1 MVDVVEE
8 EGEGE
13 RAGGGENEIVDEEE
27 EGQRAGGG
35 ENEVVDE
42 EGEGERVGRGKG
54 FLLVHKPQAPF
65 PGWLELDGSPVALV
79 Q

>member
-1 MVDVVEE
+1 MEE
-8 EGEGE
+8 EGGGM
-13 RAGGGENEIVDEEE
+13 RAGGGENEIVDEVE
-27 EGQRAGGG
+27 
-35 ENEVVDE
+35 
-42 EGEGERVGRGKG
+42 EGERVGRGKG